1 MLNFKYILQEL
12 INKQRISVKEDN
24 HLYKYEV
31 EYMKTI
37 VNTNQ
42 APAAI
47 GPYSQ
52 AVKVNGFLFVSGQI
66 PLDPITGQIVYG
78 GIETQTY
85 QVLNNLKAILEH
97 EGLSF
102 ENVVKTSVFLS
113 NMNDFSKM
121 NKIYGEFFISQPPAR
136 ACVEV
141 SRLPRDVN
149 VEIELVA
156 AY

>member
-1 MLNFKYILQEL
+1 
-12 INKQRISVKEDN
+12 
-24 HLYKYEV
+24 
-31 EYMKTI
+31 MKTI
-37 VNTNQ
+37 VNTDL

-66 PLDPITGQIVYG
+66 PLDPVTGQMVYG
-78 GIETQTY
+78 GIEPQTY
-85 QVLNNLKAILEH
+85 QVLDNLKAILEH

-102 ENVVKTSVFLS
+102 ANVVKTSVFLS

-121 NKIYGEFFISQPPAR
+121 NKVYGQFFAAEPPAR

-141 SRLPRDVN
+141 ARLPRDVN